1 MATRNPF
8 LTVRINHGFIDPAR
22 VRVRANKP
30 SGGHVMRNSMARD
43 RDFFSAVG
51 DARFYSKQHFG
62 VPEKNHETH

>member
-1 MATRNPF
+1 
-8 LTVRINHGFIDPAR
+8 
-22 VRVRANKP
+22 
-30 SGGHVMRNSMARD
+30 MRNSMARD